1 MWEVSVDFSLS
12 QGYSL
17 FTNNRL
23 EVRKGMVAQCGQC
36 EWYRSGLR

>member
-17 FTNNRL
+17 FTNKRL
-23 EVRKGMVAQCGQC
+23 EVQ
-36 EWYRSGLR
+36 EGLARGD